1 MSKKDKKK
9 EYYLFKI
16 DEKTAEKLGLATGI
30 FKEQLVGNFCLVTEK
45 GKIYQENDM
54 AIICKPNGFGD
65 GKKNKVVN
73 NIAEAHAFYV
83 QRFAQT
89 GKSETSEIITPELQ
103 KKYNNPVDKIKA
115 NKVSDILIMSFD
127 VHDLATNADF
137 VKDLEEKNDSYKK
150 SKKVLKEATKAFEK
164 SQKDLISLFITNAPT
179 NTLTASVE
187 YDTRDDYFSDE
198 EDYEEDEDFEDD
210 FDEAY
215 DDDEEEEEEEEE
227 RED

>member
-30 FKEQLVGNFCLVTEK
+30 FKEQLVDNFCLVTEK

-54 AIICKPNGFGD
+54 AIVCKPNGFGD
-65 GKKNKVVN
+65 GKKNKIVN
-73 NIAEAHAFYV
+73 DIAEAYAFYV
-83 QRFAQT
+83 HRFSQN
-89 GKSETSEIITPELQ
+89 GKLDTNEIIMPELQ

-127 VHDLATNADF
+127 AHDLVINEDF
-137 VKDLEEKNDSYKK
+137 VNNLDEKNDFYKK
-150 SKKVLKEATKAFEK
+150 ANKALKEAAKEFEK
-164 SQKDLISLFITNAPT
+164 TQKELVSLFLTNAPT
-179 NTLTASVE
+179 NTLTTSVE
-187 YDTRDDYFSDE
+187 YDTRDDYFSED

-210 FDEAY
+210 FDHDYDEDEA
-215 DDDEEEEEEEEE
+215 EEDEE
-227 RED
+227 RE

>member
-73 NIAEAHAFYV
+73 DIAEAHAFYV
-83 QRFAQT
+83 HRLAQT
-89 GKSETSEIITPELQ
+89 GKSETSEIVAPELQ

-127 VHDLATNADF
+127 VHDLAINADF
-137 VKDLEEKNDSYKK
+137 VKDLEEKNASYKK

-164 SQKDLISLFITNAPT
+164 SQKDLISLFIANAPT

-210 FDEAY
+210 EE
-215 DDDEEEEEEEEE
+215 EEEEEEEEE